1 MSDQVRGIVFVV
13 ISLLIL
19 FAWGHFYKPPVPPPQ
34 TNPSQTSAPLNQQG
48 SQQAA
53 TQSGAA
59 GNASSSAVAKSGA
72 TAAAANPSVVEAS
85 EEKTVVVESALYR
98 VELSNRGGVVK
109 TWQLNKYFDDQK
121 PPHPLDLVNDS
132 VARELGW
139 PFSLVLADPQLEA
152 KANSAL
158 YQVQAFGAVVVAT
171 EKAGNGSNAAAI
183 AAARAAATNNG
194 NGPLDAPIKIIFHWS
209 DGHLDVTKTLNFTLN
224 YETTVEAAVTLDGK
238 PQPVAV
244 AWRGGFGDK
253 AVYNAAQLV
262 TVYYKSGGKLNLLQY
277 KKLGV
282 SGNQSQPAIQY
293 GPLEFAGVEDQ
304 FFTASFLPDGTDIS
318 LWHWMQNHS
327 VTTDGKQTSEP
338 EAEMAAGTTTG
349 APLRM
354 RVFVGPKDL
363 GLLEK
368 LQPPLAELINFGWTG
383 IIAKPLLW
391 ILQTLH
397 TKVPNWGW
405 CIVLMTLVINIAM
418 FPLKMKS
425 WRSMQKMQKVGP
437 EIRQIQDRYKKY
449 SMSDP
454 RKKKMNEEVMAVYS
468 REGINPLGSCLPM
481 VFQMP
486 IWWALWRVLNG
497 AIELRHAP
505 WMGWIHDLSAMDPY
519 YILPISMTIM
529 MYLMT
534 KMTPQTTTDPAQQKM
549 MALMPLMMGF
559 IFFRLSSGLNLY
571 MFTSNLVGI
580 GQQYYLNKSEPMPAK
595 GKFKKKIIDA

>member
-1 MSDQVRGIVFVV
+1 MKEMSDQVRGIVFVV

-34 TNPSQTSAPLNQQG
+34 TNPSQASTPVGQQG
-48 SQQAA
+48 SQPAA
-53 TQSGAA
+53 AQQGAP
-59 GNASSSAVAKSGA
+59 GTTSSSAAAKSGGAA
-72 TAAAANPSVVEAS
+72 TVTNPSVVEAS
-85 EEKTVVVESALYR
+85 AEKTVVVQSPLYR

-109 TWQLNKYFDDQK
+109 TWQLNKYMDDQK
-121 PPHPLDLVNDS
+121 PPHPLDLVNDA
-132 VARELGW
+132 VAQQLGW
-139 PFSLVLADPQLEA
+139 PFSLVLTDPQQQTN
-152 KANSAL
+152 ANAGLYEIETHAIPSAVAYKSELKPGKTQSAPPASSTDL
-158 YQVQAFGAVVVAT
+158 Y
-171 EKAGNGSNAAAI
+171 
-183 AAARAAATNNG
+183 
-194 NGPLDAPIKIIFHWS
+194 APIEVDMHWS
-209 DGHLDVTKTLNFTLN
+209 DGHLDIRKKLTFDLN
-224 YETTVEAAVTLDGK
+224 YETTVEVAVALDGK
-238 PQPVAV
+238 PQPAAV

-262 TVYYKSGGKLNLLQY
+262 TVYYKTGGKLNLLQY

-304 FFTASFLPDGTDIS
+304 FFTAAFLPDGTDIS
-318 LWHWMQNHS
+318 LWHWMQNHT
-327 VTTDGKQTSEP
+327 VTADGKQTTEP

-349 APLRM
+349 APLRV
-354 RVFVGPKDL
+354 RVYVGPKDL
-363 GLLEK
+363 SLLEK
-368 LQPPLAELINFGWTG
+368 IQPPLAELVNFGWTG

-397 TKVPNWGW
+397 TKVANWGW

-505 WMGWIHDLSAMDPY
+505 WLGWIHDLSAMDPY

-534 KMTPQTTTDPAQQKM
+534 KMTPQTTTDPSQQKM
-549 MALMPLMMGF
+549 MALMPLFMGF

-580 GQQYYLNKSEPMPAK
+580 GQQYYLNKSEPLPAK